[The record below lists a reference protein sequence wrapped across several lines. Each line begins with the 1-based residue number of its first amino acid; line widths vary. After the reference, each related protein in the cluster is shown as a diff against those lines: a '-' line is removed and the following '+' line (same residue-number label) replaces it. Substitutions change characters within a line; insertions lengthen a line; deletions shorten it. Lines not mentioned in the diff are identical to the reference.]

1 MNNQYAIEV
10 AANGFTVRKFQNNVA
25 SLYVFADVQG
35 LFDYLN
41 ADLVPVT
48 AESETTTNG

>member
-10 AANGFTVRKFQNNVA
+10 ANNGFTLRKFQNNVA

-48 AESETTTNG
+48 ADSGVSTNG